1 MTAKVEGT
9 KIADIVKSERDLRGS
24 REDLLIDASQ
34 TIVLGAVCRDGA
46 AGRKALLGAEA
57 NEVQTV
63 SITGTLTAGFYTLT
77 FIDED
82 GEAQTA
88 PVAYDASDNAA
99 VQTAVDTAMP
109 AGEVVVGGTV
119 RTAQTFTF
127 SGASVQGKTHP
138 LIDVDYGGVTGA
150 EDADVVRTTTGGWGA
165 GAGADEVQTATVTG
179 TPASGTYTLT
189 FIDESG
195 DTKTTPTIAW
205 DVANTAAVQAV
216 LDTLLGSDQV
226 IAGGTVITAQTFT
239 FSGSN
244 YEKRNVPMMTMDVSL
259 LLTSAPAVVT
269 VAVVENTKGGRGG
282 EPEANCIALEAQVVG
297 AVYTTKGVFLVRDAI
312 VDVDKLDFGAGNKI
326 DAIAQLK
333 KVGIVSRKEAPV
345 TPTVQP

>member
-1 MTAKVEGT
+1 MTALTEGT

-34 TIVLGAVCRDGA
+34 TILLGSVCRSGA
-46 AGRKALLGAEA
+46 AGRKALLGTEV

-63 SITGTLTAGFYTLT
+63 SLTGTLSAGSYTLT
-77 FIDED
+77 FVDED
-82 GEAQTA
+82 GVRQTA
-88 PVAYDASDNAA
+88 PVAYNAADNAA
-99 VQTAVDTAMP
+99 VQTAIDTAMP
-109 AGEVVVGGTV
+109 AGEVVVGGTL

-138 LIDVDYGGVTGA
+138 LIDIDYSAAVGA
-150 EDADVVRTTTGGWGA
+150 EDADVARTTTGGWGA
-165 GAGADEVQTATVTG
+165 GGGADEVQTATVTG
-179 TPASGTYTLT
+179 TPASGTYTLA

-195 DTKTTPTIAW
+195 ATQTTPTIAW
-205 DVANTAAVQAV
+205 DVADNAAIQAV
-216 LDTLLGSDQV
+216 LDTLLGSSQV
-226 IAGGTVITAQTFT
+226 IVGGTKVTANTFT

-244 YEKRNVPMMTMDVSL
+244 YEKRNVPMIVMDVSL

-269 VAVVENTKGGRGG
+269 VAVVETTKGGAEG
-282 EPEANCIALEAQVVG
+282 EPEADCIALEAQVVG
-297 AVYTTKGVFLVRDAI
+297 AVYTTKGVFLTNHAI
-312 VDVDKLDFGAGNKI
+312 VDVDKLNFGTGNKI

-333 KVGIVSRKEAPV
+333 KVGIICREEAPT